1 MIGVLS
7 EFRWTYKVTNY
18 FNRREML
25 ALRKNIKTSRPLRKQ
40 IHASDLRLQFEG
52 PETAV
57 PSVDPDFELVVGVM
71 EQIAGQQLVRTIRKP
86 TATLSL

>member
-7 EFRWTYKVTNY
+7 GFRWTYKVTNY
-18 FNRREML
+18 YNREML
-25 ALRKNIKTSRPLRKQ
+25 ALQKYIKISRPLRKQ

-52 PETAV
+52 PETAG
-57 PSVDPDFELVVGVM
+57 PSLDPDFELVVGIM
-71 EQIAGQQLVRTIRKP
+71 ERITGQQMVRTIRKP